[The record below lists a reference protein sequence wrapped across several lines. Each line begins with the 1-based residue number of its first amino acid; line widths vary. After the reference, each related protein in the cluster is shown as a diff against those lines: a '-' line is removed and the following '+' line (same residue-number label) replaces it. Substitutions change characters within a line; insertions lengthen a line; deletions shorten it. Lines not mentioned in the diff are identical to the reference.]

1 MNSKS
6 AMDVAQFRI
15 GSVCVNNRK
24 YAGQKWL
31 SIDQMAELF

>member
-6 AMDVAQFRI
+6 AMDVAQFRRE
-15 GSVCVNNRK
+15 GVCVNNRK
-24 YAGQKWL
+24 YVGQKWL